1 MCTWS
6 WVFNLVYPG
15 AEAGPEFTNG
25 DFQPDVTQDYLHGG
39 VLNVSHLVSV
49 IFCINFENQA
59 Q

>member
-1 MCTWS
+1 M
-6 WVFNLVYPG
+6 FNLVYPG